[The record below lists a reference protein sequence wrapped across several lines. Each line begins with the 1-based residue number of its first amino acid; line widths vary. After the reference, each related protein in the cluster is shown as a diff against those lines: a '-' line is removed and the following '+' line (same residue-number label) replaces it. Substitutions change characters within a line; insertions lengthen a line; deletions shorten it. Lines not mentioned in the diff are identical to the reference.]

1 MEYQI
6 KQFRDSNYYVSTIG
20 EVFSKKK
27 KGLKKLKP
35 WLCSGNDYW
44 MVYTAIGD
52 EKKKRTVH
60 RMMMEAFFGASDLA
74 VNHKN
79 GNRRDNRIENIE
91 YCTFKENSRHAVD
104 VLGKGR
110 GETHSQAKLT
120 EADVIA
126 IREACGTLRQIA
138 SAFGI
143 SISHTS
149 SVRRGVFWSHLS
161 KPVEAESN

>member
-6 KQFRDSNYYVSTIG
+6 KQFRDSGYYVSTTG
-20 EVFSKKK
+20 EVFSKARQ
-27 KGLKKLKP
+27 GFRKLKP
-35 WLCSGNDYW
+35 WICKGNGYW
-44 MVYTAIGD
+44 MIATVIG
-52 EKKKRTVH
+52 EERKKRTIH
-60 RMMMEAFFGASDLA
+60 RMMAEAFFGPSTLA

-110 GETHSQAKLT
+110 GETHSQAKLN

-126 IREACGTLRQIA
+126 IREACGTLKQIA
-138 SAFGI
+138 SVFGI

-149 SVRRGVFWSHLS
+149 NVRRGVFWSHLN
-161 KPVEAESN
+161 KPVDAESN

>member
-1 MEYQI
+1 
-6 KQFRDSNYYVSTIG
+6 
-20 EVFSKKK
+20 
-27 KGLKKLKP
+27 
-35 WLCSGNDYW
+35 

-110 GETHSQAKLT
+110 G
-120 EADVIA
+120 
-126 IREACGTLRQIA
+126 
-138 SAFGI
+138 
-143 SISHTS
+143 
-149 SVRRGVFWSHLS
+149 
-161 KPVEAESN
+161 